1 MKEIVS
7 VFKLDTGTS
16 EKTIKELKNEINGL
30 KKELDNAQIGSKE
43 FKDKSV
49 ELAKAQQELKKVL
62 DVSKQSVGY
71 AEGSYNAL
79 VSTMSKLKQEWK
91 ATTDVAKREEIGK
104 QIDKINTELKDLD
117 ATLGN
122 HQRNVGNYK
131 EDIENAFADINTEV
145 MDYGKELANANKE
158 TEVSRNALDGLGKM
172 ASGLAGGFASLQG
185 IIALTGAESE
195 DFEKIMVKLTS
206 TMAIA
211 QGVGSM
217 KGLIEGFSQLN
228 TSIKAVQMSAKALSS
243 GGVGLIIGAITAI
256 GTAIGVV
263 IARKKELDNEINNNS
278 SLENYLNGLG
288 KVAKTMKEDVN
299 AQMVE
304 NIVKI
309 KELRYNYKNLGDDFS
324 KKKKFVEENAE
335 VFKDLGIEIDNVD
348 DAEKLLISN
357 TDDYVKAMQK
367 RAEAE
372 ILREQALEDYKKY
385 LEEKQRLEEKIA
397 IANEDEITGDNRS
410 KNFWQKLIDG
420 FAGVSTM
427 YGATAEVVAETIA
440 DSNKEVATKVS
451 DSLQQELDELEA
463 KATQEFNDTFTY
475 INELLKEADNLT
487 GSKKS
492 TENEVQLNPDEEA
505 LKIQKEIN
513 LALKDERTREL
524 ESLNESFETRKQIL
538 EKNNIDTT
546 NLVKLYAKEATDIV
560 LRYNGDRIN
569 SEELAGKTL
578 KEAKKMELDFI
589 RENYVQNLY
598 ELQAYG
604 ADSLY
609 LLTEYLK
616 QEYLIEEEYAQMEA
630 DLEENKKKLINDIK
644 YSLFTDEEK
653 KKADKENE
661 IADLNERMA
670 TIKSTYQLTKEEM
683 LLIDEWY
690 NAELAKINDKYTKS
704 EKKKIDDLLSF
715 MTKETKQKVANVNA
729 QMSVMFNTTSTLLS
743 ALANKQD
750 EKTKEGFEKSKKLQI
765 ASASMNIASGIASA
779 LAGLFT
785 TKTGPWDLIL
795 AATQA
800 ATIAA
805 NGNAQIKAIKAQTFD
820 GGGGGDTTI
829 STPSV
834 NTNNIS
840 IGSSSTGVGA
850 VPNVDI
856 AKSVQIDNN
865 ANYVNGGGNDTNFNQ
880 PQMVY
885 VLESDITDTQN
896 KVRLAEGNS
905 NF

>member
-43 FKDKSV
+43 FKDRSV

-62 DVSKQSVGY
+62 DISKQSVGY

-131 EDIENAFADINTEV
+131 EDIENAFADIKTEV

-158 TEVSRNALDGLGKM
+158 TEVSRNALDGVGKM

-195 DFEKIMVKLTS
+195 DFEKIMVKVTS
-206 TMAIA
+206 AMAVA
-211 QGVGSM
+211 QGVGAM

-288 KVAKTMKEDVN
+288 KIAKTMKEDVN

-309 KELRYNYKNLGDDFS
+309 KELQTNYNNLGDDLNA
-324 KKKKFVEENAE
+324 KKKFIEENAE
-335 VFKDLGIEIDNVD
+335 AFKDLGIEIDNVD

-357 TDDYVKAMQK
+357 TDDYIKAMQN
-367 RAEAE
+367 RTEAE
-372 ILREQALEDYKKY
+372 ILREQALEEYKKY
-385 LEEKQRLEEKIA
+385 LEKKKEIEDRIKLSEENIEGGG
-397 IANEDEITGDNRS
+397 NDS
-410 KNFWQKLIDG
+410 KSFWQKLMDG
-420 FAGVSTM
+420 FAGVGTM
-427 YGATAEVVAETIA
+427 YSTTANNVGKVIA
-440 DSNKEVATKVS
+440 DSNKEVAEKVS
-451 DSLQQELDELEA
+451 DSLKKELENLRI
-463 KATQEFNDTFTY
+463 KSEQDFQNTFDY
-475 INELLKEADNLT
+475 ITNLLKEADEL
-487 GSKKS
+487 SKTKKK
-492 TENEVQLNPDEEA
+492 QNPSVDDETLE
-505 LKIQKEIN
+505 IQKQIN
-513 LALKDERTREL
+513 LALKDERTKEL
-524 ESLNESFETRKQIL
+524 ELLKEDFIKRYELLKKNGIET
-538 EKNNIDTT
+538 ID
-546 NLVKLYAKEATDIV
+546 LVKLYTKEATDIV
-560 LRYNGDRIN
+560 LKYNGDRIN
-569 SEELAGKTL
+569 SEELTGL
-578 KEAKKMELDFI
+578 SIEDAKKKELDFI
-589 RENYVQNLY
+589 RQNYVQNLN

-604 ADSLY
+604 VNSTD
-609 LLTEYLK
+609 LLTA
-616 QEYLIEEEYAQMEA
+616 YLIQEDLIRQEYAQKEI
-630 DLEENKKKLINDIK
+630 DQEKNKQTLINELK

-653 KKADKENE
+653 KKADKEKE

-670 TIKSTYQLTKEEM
+670 TIKSTYQLNKEEM

-690 NAELAKINDKYTKS
+690 NAELEKINDKYIKS
-704 EKKKIDDLLSF
+704 EKKKISDLLSF
-715 MTKETKQKVANVNA
+715 MSEDAKKKVA
-729 QMSVMFNTTSTLLS
+729 QTSASIATMTNSTSMLIQ
-743 ALANKQD
+743 AVANKQD
-750 EKTKEGFEKSKKLQI
+750 ETTKDGFEKSKKLQI
-765 ASASMNIASGIASA
+765 ASAKMNIASGVASA

-800 ATIAA
+800 ATIMAS
-805 NGNAQIKAIKAQTFD
+805 GKAQIDTIKAQTYNGD
-820 GGGGGDTTI
+820 GGGGGDTPKFN
-829 STPSV
+829 TPNVGTSNV
-834 NTNNIS
+834 STNNVS
-840 IGSSSTGVGA
+840 VM
-850 VPNVDI
+850 PNVDI

>member
-43 FKDKSV
+43 FADKSI

-62 DVSKQSVGY
+62 DISKQSIGY

-104 QIDKINTELKDLD
+104 QIDKINTELKELD

-131 EDIENAFADINTEV
+131 EDIENAFANINTEV

-195 DFEKIMVKLTS
+195 DFEKIMIKVTS
-206 TMAIA
+206 AMSIA

-263 IARKKELDNEINNNS
+263 IAKKKELDNEINNNS

-299 AQMVE
+299 TQMVE

-309 KELRYNYKNLGDDFS
+309 KELQTNYNNLGDDLNA
-324 KKKKFVEENAE
+324 KKKFIEENADA
-335 VFKDLGIEIDNVD
+335 FKSLGIEVTSVEE
-348 DAEKLLISN
+348 AESVLIEN

-372 ILREQALEDYKKY
+372 ILREQALEEYREY
-385 LEEKQRLEEKIA
+385 LEKKQEIEEKIA
-397 IANEDEITGDNRS
+397 IANEDKITGDNRS

-451 DSLQQELDELEA
+451 DSLQQELDALEA
-463 KATQEFNDTFTY
+463 KATQDFKDTFEY
-475 INELLKEADNLT
+475 INKLLKEADELT

-492 TENEVQLNPDEEA
+492 TKEEVQLNPDEEA
-505 LKIQKEIN
+505 LKLQKEIN
-513 LALKDERTREL
+513 LALKDERTKEL
-524 ESLNESFETRKQIL
+524 ENLKESFVTRYQIL

-546 NLVKLYAKEATDIV
+546 ELVKLYAKEATDIV
-560 LRYNGDRIN
+560 IRYNGERIK
-569 SEELAGKTL
+569 SEELTGL
-578 KEAKKMELDFI
+578 SIEDAKKKELDFI
-589 RENYVQNLY
+589 RQNYVQNLN

-604 ADSLY
+604 VNSID
-609 LLTEYLK
+609 LLTA
-616 QEYLIEEEYAQMEA
+616 YLIQEETIRQEYAQQEI
-630 DLEENKKKLINDIK
+630 EQEKNKQNLINELK

-653 KKADKENE
+653 KNADKEKE

-670 TIKSTYQLTKEEM
+670 VIKSTYQLNKEEM

-690 NAELAKINDKYTKS
+690 LSELDRINDKYTKS
-704 EKKKIDDLLSF
+704 EKKKISDLLSF
-715 MTKETKQKVANVNA
+715 MSDGAKQKVA
-729 QMSVMFNTTSTLLS
+729 QTSATIATMTNSTSMLLQ
-743 ALANKQD
+743 AVANKQD
-750 EKTKEGFEKSKKLQI
+750 EKTREGFEKSKKLQI
-765 ASASMNIASGIASA
+765 ASAKINIASGIASA

-805 NGNAQIKAIKAQTFD
+805 SGKAQIEAIKEQEFD
-820 GGGGGDTTI
+820 GGGGGGSTI
-829 STPSV
+829 STPNVSTPNVGTSSNVSV
-834 NTNNIS
+834 M
-840 IGSSSTGVGA
+840 
-850 VPNVDI
+850 PNVDI
-856 AKSVQIDNN
+856 AKSVQIDGN
-865 ANYVNGGGNDTNFNQ
+865 ANYINGGGTDTNLNV

>member
-43 FKDKSV
+43 FKDRSV

-62 DVSKQSVGY
+62 DISKQSVGY

-131 EDIENAFADINTEV
+131 EDIENAFADIKTEV

-158 TEVSRNALDGLGKM
+158 TEVSRNALDGVGKM

-195 DFEKIMVKLTS
+195 DFEKIMIKLTS
-206 TMAIA
+206 TMSIA

-263 IARKKELDNEINNNS
+263 IARKKELDNELKDNS
-278 SLENYLNGLG
+278 SLENFLDLNNKFG
-288 KVAKTMKEDVN
+288 
-299 AQMVE
+299 
-304 NIVKI
+304 
-309 KELRYNYKNLGDDFS
+309 KELREKVNVSVAESIVSLKELQYNYKNLGDDFS
-324 KKKKFVEENAE
+324 KKKKFIEENAE
-335 VFKDLGIEIDNVD
+335 AFKDLGIEIDNVD

-372 ILREQALEDYKKY
+372 ILREQALEEYKKY
-385 LEEKQRLEEKIA
+385 LEKKKEIEDRIKLSEENIEGGG
-397 IANEDEITGDNRS
+397 NDS
-410 KNFWQKLIDG
+410 KSFWQKLMDG
-420 FAGVSTM
+420 FAGVGTM
-427 YGATAEVVAETIA
+427 YSTTANNVGKVIA
-440 DSNKEVATKVS
+440 DSNKEVAEKVS
-451 DSLQQELDELEA
+451 DSLKKELENLRI
-463 KATQEFNDTFTY
+463 KSEQDFQNTFDY
-475 INELLKEADNLT
+475 ITNLLKEADEL
-487 GSKKS
+487 SKTKKK
-492 TENEVQLNPDEEA
+492 QNPSVDDETLE
-505 LKIQKEIN
+505 IQKQIN
-513 LALKDERTREL
+513 LALKDERTKEL
-524 ESLNESFETRKQIL
+524 ELLKEDFIRRYELLKKNGIETT
-538 EKNNIDTT
+538 D
-546 NLVKLYAKEATDIV
+546 LVKLYTKEATDIV
-560 LRYNGDRIN
+560 LKYNGDRIN
-569 SEELAGKTL
+569 SEELTGL
-578 KEAKKMELDFI
+578 SIEDAKKKELDFI
-589 RENYVQNLY
+589 RQNYVQNLN

-604 ADSLY
+604 VDSLY
-609 LLTEYLK
+609 LLTEYLI
-616 QEYLIEEEYAQMEA
+616 QEDLIRQEYAQKEI
-630 DLEENKKKLINDIK
+630 DQEKNKQNLINELK

-653 KKADKENE
+653 KKADKEKE

-670 TIKSTYQLTKEEM
+670 TIKSTYQLNKEEM

-715 MTKETKQKVANVNA
+715 MASETKTKIANVMA
-729 QMSVMFNTTSTLLS
+729 QMALMFNTTSTLLS

-750 EKTKEGFEKSKKLQI
+750 ETSKEGFEKSKKLQLS
-765 ASASMNIASGIASA
+765 SAKMNIASGIASA
-779 LAGLFT
+779 LAGVFT
-785 TKTGPWDLIL
+785 SHTGPWDLIL
-795 AATQA
+795 AGVQA
-800 ATIAA
+800 ATIAT
-805 NGNAQIKAIKAQTFD
+805 NGKAQIEAIKAQTFNGD
-820 GGGGGDTTI
+820 GGGGDT
-829 STPSV
+829 PKV
-834 NTNNIS
+834 NTPNVGTSNVSTNNVS
-840 IGSSSTGVGA
+840 VM
-850 VPNVDI
+850 PNVDI